1 MFENIGKILI
11 IRLSSIGDVVMS
23 LPTIKAIR
31 DRFPSAYI
39 AFAVENGPKEIVI
52 DNPYLD
58 EVIILDFKRWKK
70 NLLKIN
76 TWWEILGVIKYIR
89 AKKFNLSIN
98 LQLLLRSGLTAYL
111 SSPLRVGYGEKR
123 EFNHLLIN
131 YKVSKSNSSHTV
143 DRFLNIAKYLGAD
156 TKCPEFTIQIPNEDK
171 GFVEQFLIDNN
182 MKEDK
187 PFIVISPGASKEYNI
202 WPAENYAKL
211 IDQLSKGVK
220 IVLVGSKGELS
231 LSERISGLTKN
242 KPIIATGRTNLKQ
255 LAHLLQRSAL
265 FIGND
270 SAPMHIAVA
279 MKTKVV
285 AIFGPANPQITGP
298 YGEGGVVVRK
308 DLPCSPCYGVK
319 TCKKYECLTS
329 ISVDEVMEAV
339 KKQYVQR
346 Y

>member
-1 MFENIGKILI
+1 MFENVGKILI

-23 LPTIKAIR
+23 LPTIKVIR

-39 AFAVENGPKEIVI
+39 AFAVENEPKEIVI

-58 EVIILDFKRWKK
+58 EVIVLDFKKWKK

-76 TWWEILGVIKYIR
+76 TWQEVLRAIKHIR
-89 AKKFNLSIN
+89 AKKFDLSIN

-111 SSPLRVGYGEKR
+111 SSPLRVGYGERR

-131 YKVSKSNSSHTV
+131 YKVNQSNSSHTV

-156 TKCPEFTIQIPNEDK
+156 TKSPEFIIPVPKEDK
-171 GFVEQFLIDNN
+171 EFVEQFLIDNN
-182 MKEDK
+182 IGNK
-187 PFIVISPGASKEYNI
+187 PFIVISPGASKGYNI

-220 IVLVGSKGELS
+220 IVLVGSKKEFS
-231 LSERISGLTKN
+231 LSERVSGLTKN
-242 KPIIATGRTNLKQ
+242 KPIITTGKTNLKQ
-255 LAHLLQRSAL
+255 LAYLLQRSAL

-319 TCKKYECLTS
+319 TCKEHECLTS
-329 ISVDEVMEAV
+329 ISVDEVLEAV

-346 Y
+346 F